1 MSAVRKR
8 FARRAVKSTAR
19 HSAHGA
25 VSKLR
30 RSPLRATTLLGI
42 GCMVGVLAGWLAG
55 RTAAPPTPSSTS

>member
-1 MSAVRKR
+1 MSAVKKR

-30 RSPLRATTLLGI
+30 RSPLRATTLVGV
-42 GCMVGVLAGWLAG
+42 GCMVGALAGWLAG
-55 RTAAPPTPSSTS
+55 RTAAAPTPSPTS